1 MAKKSPSAG
10 HPATLSVDAAEIE
23 HFSKMAGEWWDA
35 KGSYGALH
43 QLNPVRI
50 RYVLDHVA
58 RHFGRD
64 SKARQPLK
72 DLTVIDIGC
81 GGGLLSEPMAR
92 LGGAVTGVDPSA
104 ESIRVA
110 REHAAQAGLAINY
123 LAATAEDL
131 AAKKQRFDL
140 VLAME
145 VVEHV
150 ADLPAFI
157 ETCGQ
162 LLKPGGLMA
171 LATLNRT
178 VKSYLLAIVGAEYV
192 LGWVPKGTHSWEKFV
207 RPHEL
212 ARHLRHAGFRMTD
225 LKGASYNPV
234 DGEWRLA
241 ADTDV
246 NYFAVAERD

>member
-1 MAKKSPSAG
+1 MSIEGGAA
-10 HPATLSVDAAEIE
+10 ASVDAAEIDR
-23 HFSKMAGEWWDA
+23 FSRMADEWWNPA
-35 KGSYGALH
+35 GSYSALH

-50 RYVLDHVA
+50 RYILDHA
-58 RHFGRD
+58 TRHFDRD
-64 SKARQPLK
+64 AKVRQPLK
-72 DLTVIDIGC
+72 DLAVIDIGC
-81 GGGLLSEPMAR
+81 GGGLLSEPMSR

-104 ESIRVA
+104 ESIA
-110 REHAAQAGLAINY
+110 IASHHATQSGLAINY

-131 AAKKQRFDL
+131 AGKKRQFDL
-140 VLAME
+140 VLALE

-162 LLKPGGLMA
+162 LLAPGGLMV

-178 VKSYLLAIVGAEYV
+178 VKSYLLAIVGAEYI
-192 LGWVPKGTHSWEKFV
+192 LDWVPRGTHSWEKFV

-212 ARHLRHAGFRMTD
+212 ARHLRRAGFRMTD
-225 LKGASYNPV
+225 LKGASYSV
-234 DGEWRLA
+234 FDGEWRLS

-246 NYFAVAERD
+246 NYFAVAERG